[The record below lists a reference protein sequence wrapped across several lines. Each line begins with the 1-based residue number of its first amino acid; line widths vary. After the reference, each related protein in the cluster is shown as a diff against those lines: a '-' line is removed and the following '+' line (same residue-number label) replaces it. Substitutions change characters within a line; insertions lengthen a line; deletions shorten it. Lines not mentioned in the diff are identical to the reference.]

1 MEAEIHTGRIRILS
15 LGILPCGPEGMN
27 SILISTPMGRGSER
41 GLSFYGTGKQ
51 TVPSPDNEK
60 DDRRMEGCDEKIF
73 YFSVLTKCI

>member
-1 MEAEIHTGRIRILS
+1 
-15 LGILPCGPEGMN
+15 MN

-60 DDRRMEGCDEKIF
+60 DDRRTDMKNILIIL
-73 YFSVLTKCI
+73 LTIQI